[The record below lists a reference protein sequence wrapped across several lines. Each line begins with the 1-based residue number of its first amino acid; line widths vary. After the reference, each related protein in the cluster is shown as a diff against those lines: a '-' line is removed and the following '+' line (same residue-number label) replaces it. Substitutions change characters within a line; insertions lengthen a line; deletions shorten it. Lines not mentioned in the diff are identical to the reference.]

1 MGRFDNRAENG
12 MFNYAPETKDT
23 GALSAYRDGTQV
35 TKVVRVLNLLFFNQ
49 ETGYRVLQVEEDDR
63 LFVMKGYFPSEINLN
78 GYYQVEG
85 KVWTRNGE
93 KQLDVASY
101 KTAVPTDKEGIIN
114 VLKTL
119 HGLDTRAY
127 KLYSI
132 CGPTVIEQIMK
143 APDSVARKMKGLGFG
158 AKAVRDWQAQLLSG
172 AEAEEATR
180 ILLGYG
186 IKAAKAKKL
195 LDAHGPGIAEKI
207 KKNPYLLLEHMD
219 GLTFFECDEI
229 ALKDGYALDGIDRVQ
244 EAVKYGLRCITS
256 GEGHTCATKGE
267 FVQACRYYV
276 SHPLSITD
284 AKRILQ
290 EAETKNESRSLIYML
305 GNNRVEID
313 VQELKAAV
321 RSNRAK
327 KSFAFPLYRC
337 PNEVLSN
344 AVNGLLTKGTIVRE
358 RIGEVSYYRLAD
370 YALYERK
377 ISEMFGRL
385 ERGKGEQFSV
395 AKVEDALDA
404 VIRDR
409 SRLRGQSIVLEPK
422 QREAVKT
429 ICTTLGGAFVL
440 TGPAGSGKTFV
451 LGIIIDVMRKL
462 CRQDRRAYATQ
473 VLAPTGKAA
482 KVAERATGIPASTI
496 HRFIGKVSD
505 GSSVQSTADA
515 FVVDEFS
522 MVDEELFAGL
532 AERIPSSAKLIIM
545 GDIEQ
550 LASIG
555 PGACLRDLIL
565 SSAIPCVKL
574 DVVKRQAGNSGILV
588 NANRIIS
595 GQMIGTERVNQNG
608 DKDNAYF
615 IPEDDPVIAR
625 DKIVALVKRAGLRR
639 LQGEVLQV
647 LCPRKRGETGTYVMN
662 YIIQQELNPYHPGP
676 DSLNGES
683 DRVPL
688 PIEIEYTDNSGRS
701 YNDFLYFQVND
712 RVIHIKNN
720 YEMEWYRK
728 TPLGDF
734 APSGRVGIMN
744 GETGVIERIYL
755 AQVGTS
761 LVQRIVVR
769 YGDDYVYY
777 DGDAKS
783 ELMLAYA
790 MTIHKAQGSQWPIVL
805 CPLLSGDYMMLNRQ
819 LLYTMITRAEETF
832 FLIGSKRAVEHGI
845 RNIDAKERRTLLR
858 ECLTGA
864 I

>member
-12 MFNYAPETKDT
+12 KFNYAPETRET

-35 TKVVRVLNLLFFNQ
+35 TKMVRVLNLLFFNR
-49 ETGYRVLQVEEDDR
+49 ETGYKVLQVEEDDR
-63 LFVMKGYFPSEINLN
+63 LFTMKGYFPSEINLN
-78 GYYQVEG
+78 GYYEVEG
-85 KVWTRNGE
+85 RVWTRNGE

-101 KTAVPTDKEGIIN
+101 KTAVPTDKEGVVN

-143 APDSVARKMKGLGFG
+143 DPDSVAQKMKGLGFG
-158 AKAVRDWQAQLLSG
+158 AKAVKDWQTQLLSSTD
-172 AEAEEATR
+172 AEEATR

-195 LDAHGPGIAEKI
+195 LDAHGPEIAEKI

-229 ALKDGYALDGIDRVQ
+229 ALKDGYALDGLDRVQ
-244 EAVKYGLRCITS
+244 QAVKYGLKCITS
-256 GEGHTCATKGE
+256 GEGHTCATKRD
-267 FVQACRYYV
+267 FVRACRYYV
-276 SHPLSITD
+276 SHPLSLTD
-284 AKRILQ
+284 AKRILR
-290 EAETKNESRSLIYML
+290 EAETQGESNTLVYTL
-305 GNNRVEID
+305 GKNRVEVN

-321 RSNRAK
+321 RNNGLK
-327 KSFAFPLYRC
+327 KDFSFPLYRC
-337 PNEVLSN
+337 PNDVLAN

-358 RIGEVSYYRLAD
+358 RVGEVSYYRLAD
-370 YALYERK
+370 YALYERR
-377 ISEMFGRL
+377 ISEMIGRL
-385 ERGKGEQFSV
+385 EKGKGHTFDMI
-395 AKVEDALDA
+395 KVDKALDC
-404 VIRDR
+404 VMMDR
-409 SRLRGQSIVLEPK
+409 SKYRGQTIVLEPK
-422 QREAVKT
+422 QKEAVRT
-429 ICTTLGGAFVL
+429 ICATPGGVFVL

-451 LGIIIDVMRKL
+451 LGIIIDVMRRL
-462 CRQDRRAYATQ
+462 LQQDRRPYTTQ

-505 GSSVQSTADA
+505 SASVQSTADA
-515 FVVDEFS
+515 FVIDEFS

-555 PGACLRDLIL
+555 AGACLRDLIL
-565 SSAIPCVKL
+565 SSAVPCVKL

-595 GQMIGTERVNQNG
+595 GQMICTERVNPNG
-608 DKDNAYF
+608 DKGNAYF
-615 IPEDDPVIAR
+615 IPEDDPITAR

-639 LQGEVLQV
+639 IQDEVLQV

-662 YIIQQELNPYHPGP
+662 YFIQQELNPYQPGP
-676 DSLNGES
+676 DSLNAES

-688 PIEIEYTDNSGRS
+688 PIEVEYTDATGMSHG
-701 YNDFLYFQVND
+701 DFLYFQVHD
-712 RVIHIKNN
+712 RVIHIKND
-720 YEMEWYRK
+720 YDMAWYHRN
-728 TPLGDF
+728 PLGELTL
-734 APSGRVGIMN
+734 SGRVGIMN

-755 AQVGTS
+755 AQIGTS

-769 YGDDYVYY
+769 YGEDYVYY

-790 MTIHKAQGSQWPIVL
+790 ITIHKSQGSQWPIVL
-805 CPLLSGDYMMLNRQ
+805 CPVLRGDYVMLNRQ

-832 FLIGSKRAVEHGI
+832 FLIGNGQAIEHGI
-845 RNIDAKERRTLLR
+845 HNIDAKERRTLLK
-858 ECLTGA
+858 ECLTSTN
-864 I
+864 